1 MTLIDVFHFP
11 GHVFVDHVFASL
23 SFYVIGLFYMC
34 RGMQLIHPGYYWRT
48 RNNRRRDRKIAIF
61 MMMTGG
67 LYAALHLTQMGVALY
82 FSESQL
88 VSLHT
93 LYACLGLG
101 FFLTGVLKHAFSK
114 DSFVTKA
121 LNPSILIGLGSMGLA
136 LFFHPGFSAQT
147 NSDAEAENYR
157 FQNAVYTASWMYQT
171 VAVFLFFIGLTD
183 LLEQIQKEKWLLV
196 QGFLWIG
203 AAILFVISSEEIV
216 KWMTL
221 GAGVSI
227 GMGPVVMGCM
237 YFVGIHVSIF
247 AWISRWKNRN
257 IIEEVSSLNLKD
269 YEEADDDEIP
279 LEVHMPENDIPMA
292 PLRNRRIPARPTFS
306 LKNSGSDS
314 INNISSSS
322 SSSSS
327 SNEESGKDDDNVV
340 AVVLS
345 KNEDDD

>member
-1 MTLIDVFHFP
+1 
-11 GHVFVDHVFASL
+11 
-23 SFYVIGLFYMC
+23 
-34 RGMQLIHPGYYWRT
+34 
-48 RNNRRRDRKIAIF
+48 
-61 MMMTGG
+61 MMMAGG
-67 LYAALHLTQMGVALY
+67 LYATLHLTQMGVALH

-88 VSLHT
+88 ASLHA

-121 LNPSILIGLGSMGLA
+121 LDPSILIGLGSMGLA
-136 LFFHPGFSAQT
+136 LFFHPGFSTQT

-157 FQNAVYTASWMYQT
+157 FQNAVYTATWMYQT

-183 LLEQIQKEKWLLV
+183 LLEQLQKKKWLLV

-227 GMGPVVMGCM
+227 GMGPVVMGCA
-237 YFVGIHVSIF
+237 YFVGIHVAIF

-257 IIEEVSSLNLKD
+257 MIEEVSIQNLND
-269 YEEADDDEIP
+269 YEEDVDETRFD
-279 LEVHMPENDIPMA
+279 VHMPVHTENDIPMA

-306 LKNSGSDS
+306 LKNSDSDSANS
-314 INNISSSS
+314 INNEVADSD
-322 SSSSS
+322 SSSS
-327 SNEESGKDDDNVV
+327 SNEESGKDGDNVV
-340 AVVLS
+340 VVLT
-345 KNEDDD
+345 EDDDD